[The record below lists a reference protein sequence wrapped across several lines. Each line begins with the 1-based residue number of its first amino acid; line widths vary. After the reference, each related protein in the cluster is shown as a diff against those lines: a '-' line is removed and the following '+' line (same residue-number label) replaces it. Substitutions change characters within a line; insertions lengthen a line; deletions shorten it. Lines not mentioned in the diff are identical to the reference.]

1 MTCEG
6 HGFHQSSIADVML
19 FASNDLNRNSPT
31 SVSVLM
37 ATKSRNLKSKTG
49 SIFKCNHDS
58 GTCLNEDKLRTSA
71 QLPHFR
77 IGQNCPGFTGG
88 GKGIVGRIDDGQS
101 DNKRALKKFFYRLKE
116 NIGLA
121 ERTEFSKTLS
131 DAFDDLDKYKLC
143 LDRLSESVCTV
154 IQGNSAFR
162 KMDRKTQIGLY
173 EKQAVEHREYIRR
186 ARRALHSIR
195 TFIQH
200 DYWIIGIQRTELDNL
215 RAEMDF
221 AKSEL
226 KSAKD
231 PQLVDLKNK
240 VYNQAVH
247 AFEGK
252 LNEVTKLMDAVPK
265 NKENHA
271 ADLIEWTNCTRVYHE
286 KMAKLLEI

>member
-1 MTCEG
+1 MSLE
-6 HGFHQSSIADVML
+6 
-19 FASNDLNRNSPT
+19 
-31 SVSVLM
+31 
-37 ATKSRNLKSKTG
+37 
-49 SIFKCNHDS
+49 S
-58 GTCLNEDKLRTSA
+58 G
-71 QLPHFR
+71 

-162 KMDRKTQIGLY
+162 KMDQKMELAPPPKQDPYELVASSLSSDPFEEYKDRKTQIGLY

>member
-1 MTCEG
+1 M
-6 HGFHQSSIADVML
+6 
-19 FASNDLNRNSPT
+19 
-31 SVSVLM
+31 
-37 ATKSRNLKSKTG
+37 
-49 SIFKCNHDS
+49 
-58 GTCLNEDKLRTSA
+58 
-71 QLPHFR
+71 
-77 IGQNCPGFTGG
+77 
-88 GKGIVGRIDDGQS
+88 
-101 DNKRALKKFFYRLKE
+101 
-116 NIGLA
+116 
-121 ERTEFSKTLS
+121 
-131 DAFDDLDKYKLC
+131 DKYKLC

-162 KMDRKTQIGLY
+162 KMDQKMELAPPPKQDPYELVASSLSSDPFEEYKDKKTQIGLY
-173 EKQAVEHREYIRR
+173 EKQAVEHRE

-252 LNEVTKLMDAVPK
+252 LNEVTKLMDAVARCFVEADFGRWVSRRTVFTNLFKPITK
-265 NKENHA
+265 RQNQHAKKTTLRLLYNK
-271 ADLIEWTNCTRVYHE
+271 
-286 KMAKLLEI
+286 